1 MIGTMSLACRS
12 FLFCLCFGLSGA
24 AAAQV
29 TSPQGRPGRGTVDC
43 LIEPSITVKLGS
55 PVDGIIAEIVVDRG
69 DAVRRGQALV
79 RLNSQVEAA
88 AVDSARGKAEFA
100 GRKAERNDELFK
112 KQLISA
118 QERDQLETEAKL
130 AELELRER
138 EAALRMKTIAS
149 PIDGV
154 VVDRL
159 MAPGDQVSRSGGEIL
174 RLMRLDPLYVEVVAP
189 SDLFGRVRTGAQVKV
204 VPEGLSGKSYLARV
218 SVVDRIIDAASGTF
232 RVRLEL
238 RNPGHSIP
246 AGLRCRVDGLG
257 Q

>member
-1 MIGTMSLACRS
+1 MSRKKSRAGAAGRPLV
-12 FLFCLCFGLSGA
+12 LGLLLGA
-24 AAAQV
+24 SALAAAQAPA
-29 TSPQGRPGRGTVDC
+29 SRAKATVDC
-43 LIEPSITVKLGS
+43 LIEPSVTVKLGS

-69 DAVRRGQALV
+69 DAVRRGQPLV

-100 GRKAERNDELFK
+100 HRKAERNDELFK

-189 SDLFGRVRTGAQVKV
+189 AELFGRVRTGSHVKV
-204 VPEGLSGKSYLARV
+204 LPEGLGGKSYLARV